1 MSGWV
6 FCIFYKF
13 NIYNSSNLASFSPT
27 QLQRKV
33 LPFKLLYPTMI
44 KPEGRN
50 CAASQRSL
58 LPASRLVLQLRFY
71 FSYSLEKLS

>member
-1 MSGWV
+1 VSGWV

-27 QLQRKV
+27 QLQRKFFPSKRL
-33 LPFKLLYPTMI
+33 LPNNELSLKNVI
-44 KPEGRN
+44 V
-50 CAASQRSL
+50 QRSL
-58 LPASRLVLQLRFY
+58 LPPSPLVFQLRFY

>member
-27 QLQRKV
+27 QLQRKL
-33 LPFKLLYPTMI
+33 LPFKLLFL
-44 KPEGRN
+44 N
-50 CAASQRSL
+50 ND
-58 LPASRLVLQLRFY
+58 
-71 FSYSLEKLS
+71 

>member
-27 QLQRKV
+27 QLQRKI
-33 LPFKLLYPTMI
+33 LPFKLL
-44 KPEGRN
+44 
-50 CAASQRSL
+50 L
-58 LPASRLVLQLRFY
+58 LNND
-71 FSYSLEKLS
+71 